1 MKWEER
7 ERGEEENS
15 LMRWDKIVEEG
26 VLRREYKMLC
36 KIWISIRWIV

>member
-1 MKWEER
+1 MKCEET

-15 LMRWDKIVEEG
+15 LVRWDKFVEEG
-26 VLRREYKMLC
+26 VLRSEYKMLC